1 MAGIQIARL
10 SILFLALWSVNAFSV
25 IQSGTIAS
33 KIRKQSLRSFNS
45 WNDDDA
51 QDPNTWISSTWDKEE
66 EWDTTLR
73 QRKDDSYWSVETSSS
88 TAGTPP
94 IEDEAEDEELLL
106 DIVASQGAAEVSF
119 NAREAERAYKVRQME
134 EWGFD
139 RDTIA
144 SALDVAVEE
153 TAEESVQT
161 FWEESYDDVDDPLE
175 VESHAKVPRD
185 PDTNE
190 PLRSQMVYV
199 DEHTC
204 IGCTNCAMIAQSTF
218 FMEEE
223 NGRARVFEQWGD
235 DEATIQTAIDTC
247 PVDCI
252 HYVPYPELV
261 RLEVQRRDQHI
272 NVLAGLVSRAE
283 RGAGSGLMSST
294 PRSFG
299 NKRFTGAPR
308 VSRNYY
314 DNEDAR
320 LELERQEK
328 LRLFKDKRRMLEE
341 ERRRD
346 NKVVDL

>member
-1 MAGIQIARL
+1 MTGIRVATFNCL
-10 SILFLALWSVNAFSV
+10 LLAVSRWSVDAFSV
-25 IQSGTIAS
+25 IKTGTIQS
-33 KIRKQSLRSFNS
+33 KIRKPSLRSFNS
-45 WNDDDA
+45 WDDNDA
-51 QDPNTWISSTWDKEE
+51 QDPNTWMSSSWDREDDD
-66 EWDTTLR
+66 WDTTLR
-73 QRKDDSYWSVETSSS
+73 QRKDDFYWSAKTTSATTPSEEDS
-88 TAGTPP
+88 TA
-94 IEDEAEDEELLL
+94 EELL
-106 DIVASQGAAEVSF
+106 DIVASQGAAEVVF
-119 NAREAERAYKVRQME
+119 NAREAERADKVRQME

-139 RDTIA
+139 RSTIA
-144 SALDVAVEE
+144 STLDVAVAEE
-153 TAEESVQT
+153 TEENVQSY
-161 FWEESYDDVDDPLE
+161 WEDSYLEIDDPFT

-190 PLRSQMVYV
+190 PIRSQMVYV
-199 DEHTC
+199 NEHSC

-261 RLEVQRRDQHI
+261 QLEVQRRDQHI

-299 NKRFTGAPR
+299 NKEFSAAPR

-320 LELERQEK
+320 LELETKEK
-328 LRLFKDKRRMLEE
+328 LRLFKGRRRMLDE

-346 NKVVDL
+346 SKVVDL